1 MLAVHPFDA
10 LFHLQ
15 RALDDYADSSW
26 LGSEGR
32 AAYPPINIFRKG
44 EDYVVVAE
52 LPGVAKADIALH
64 VKNNT
69 LRLAGTKRPDYPEGA
84 SVHRRERGTGQFDR
98 TVTLPINVDA
108 DRVKAEFN
116 DGILA
121 IYLPRAEAD
130 KPRTIAIQ

>member
-15 RALDDYADSSW
+15 RALDDYADSFW
-26 LGSEGR
+26 LGSEGH
-32 AAYPPINIFRKG
+32 AAYRDQHFPQGRLRRGRRCPASPRPISPF
-44 EDYVVVAE
+44 
-52 LPGVAKADIALH
+52 

-69 LRLAGTKRPDYPEGA
+69 LRLLKTATEAPACIAA
-84 SVHRRERGTGQFDR
+84 SAARAFDR
-98 TVTLPINVDA
+98 TVTLPIVSSMPT
-108 DRVKAEFN
+108 REGEFN

-130 KPRTIAIQ
+130 KPAHDPQ